1 MTPGYANAAYRTGW
15 RLMTTPSTA
24 APRLPWDAADPY
36 LFYARR
42 RREGQVVW
50 DDTAGAWLILGYG
63 PAQQVLGG
71 SGWTSDP
78 RANPTARAALD
89 CFGPELANRSMLS
102 IDGHH
107 HRRLRGAVRDVFTPS
122 FITGL
127 TAGVEAIAAGAIDHP
142 PAGVSFDFMADIALP
157 LPIAVVGE
165 WLGLHAESSRLLCE
179 ESPAISRMLGAFA
192 DTEAIACGA
201 AAFASL
207 VTEFLPL
214 AADRRA
220 HPGDD
225 LLSFIASDPDLLLDD
240 VVITAI
246 LIAVAGH
253 ETTANLLGAA
263 LVRLLTVGPDGA
275 SIVDGLDPSDPALIT
290 ELLRLDGPVQAT
302 ARTATR
308 DHLVGGVEIGYGQT
322 ALVVVAAANRD
333 PAVFE
338 EPDQLRLGRG
348 GPAPLTFGYGAHYC
362 LGAALARLET
372 TVALRRVLARN
383 PVLAAPA
390 TWRDSPAIRGPL
402 HVPMIFHRSS
412 TNVALLAERFEV
424 ERESPAVQ

>member
-1 MTPGYANAAYRTGW
+1 MRGCANAAYRTGAS
-15 RLMTTPSTA
+15 LMTTPSTA

-36 LFYARR
+36 PFYAWRR
-42 RREGQVVW
+42 RDGDMVW
-50 DDTAGAWLILGYG
+50 DDTAQAWLVLSYDA
-63 PAQQVLGG
+63 AQNVLGG

-78 RANPTARAALD
+78 RANPTARAAMD
-89 CFGPELANRSMLS
+89 AFGPELANRNMLS
-102 IDGHH
+102 TDGHNH
-107 HRRLRGAVRDVFTPS
+107 LRLRGSVRDVFTAS

-127 TAGVEAIAAGAIDHP
+127 TAGVEAIVTGAVDHP
-142 PAGVSFDFMADIALP
+142 PAGVSFDFMTDVALP

-165 WLGLHAESSRLLCE
+165 WLGLDAESSRLLRE
-179 ESPAISRMLGAFA
+179 ESPAISQLLGAFA
-192 DTEAIACGA
+192 DAEAIACGA

-207 VTEFLPL
+207 LTEFLPL
-214 AADRRA
+214 AADRRT

-263 LVRLLTVGPDGA
+263 MIRLLTVRPDGTR
-275 SIVDGLDPSDPALIT
+275 IVDGVDPSDPALIT

-302 ARTATR
+302 ARTATQ
-308 DHLVGGVEIGYGQT
+308 DQLVGDVEITYGQPV
-322 ALVVVAAANRD
+322 LVVVAAANRD
-333 PAVFE
+333 PAVFA

-348 GPAPLTFGYGAHYC
+348 GPAPLAFGYGAHYC

-383 PVLAAPA
+383 PALAGPP
-390 TWRDSPAIRGPL
+390 TWRDTPAIRGPL
-402 HVPMIFHRSS
+402 NVPMIFHRSS
-412 TNVALLAERFEV
+412 PNVALSAERLEV
-424 ERESPAVQ
+424 ERESPPVK